1 MGINKNFVVRNGL
14 EVAEELLYADD
25 NLNRVGI
32 NTAKPEFPLEVR
44 GDSKLGGAL
53 INAGIAGTSGIAN
66 QYLKSTGDGWEWESF
81 PVARQVVRYSLAAS
95 QTRVP
100 ASGTFPDFVLSS
112 QDNTSVY
119 IDGVKQ
125 TVGDYSIDTGGGSIT
140 LFAAAFGD
148 EEIEII
154 AHGQNTVG
162 TGNTGITGITARKA
176 GVASG
181 TPSQITIFDFVGLGV
196 TLDGKAGLVTV
207 HIDSGGLSDVI
218 SDPSPQLGGNLEV
231 LGNDI
236 FGTGNI
242 NLTGVVTATEFAG
255 DGGNLTGI
263 TTLIK
268 AGDFIT
274 LTTSGGITTITGQQG
289 GTGGFF
295 NDDQSIAGI
304 HTVATVVGLGTTNP
318 RFQTEIGAV
327 GAAGT
332 QLWVNGDARITG
344 ILTVGSSSITLDG
357 DNDLVKVGTAVT
369 IDNEGIDVTG
379 VVTATSF
386 DGDLIGQHKVYTAGV
401 SNSDD
406 YTIAMFLDPTQGGHT
421 YNRYDLGQKLQY
433 NPSTGQLSNV
443 GIISATGQIISGVT
457 THQGEVN
464 FQSNINLGDSDEIQ
478 LGAGNDLRIYH
489 SGSVS
494 RIDDVGDGGI
504 EIRANPTVKIQKY
517 TNEDMAVFNGD
528 GSVELYYDD
537 SKKFETVISGVDIT
551 GGLDV
556 SGVTTTTTLYVG
568 LITSSSGEDVD
579 IDAATNR
586 RVHIQDAFSF
596 SSTGKLSSLAGSMYL
611 IGGGEQTSRPN
622 IFLGNGDGLTI
633 DGGSASSS
641 GVSLKGGGGS
651 GTVRVDEG
659 NFVVGS
665 NITLDRSAGSVT
677 ASSFVGDGSGLTGIT
692 AVGSGIEVRDND
704 SAVGTAATVN
714 FGSNLT
720 VSALSGG
727 ICTITAGSNS
737 DIIEDETPQLG
748 GNLDLN
754 SKTIN
759 GSGNINITGS
769 LRINGVSTFVNN
781 IEAESSID
789 ITDDL
794 NVGGITTFVGQV
806 RGASTGNLLPALFST
821 TGDLPS
827 ASTYHGAFAHVHSE
841 GHGFFAHGGNWV
853 QLLDTGSELSELT
866 NVTTD
871 TPSNNDVLTWNGSSW
886 APAAAQGGGG
896 GGTGTGYFNNEQ
908 TNAGIHTTAA
918 HVGLGTTNPI
928 TSVQVNDVY
937 GIETGS
943 GTFTATAGVAYT
955 ANTYAVADFVN
966 AEYTLFFQH
975 SSGIQSQKVLVM
987 DDGTTAYAQEYGIMS
1002 SNDLLVSVGATV
1014 KSGNVEL
1021 EWTPET
1027 GVSGVVTYRYTR
1039 ETMI

>member
-14 EVAEELLYADD
+14 EVADNLLFADD
-25 NLNRVGI
+25 GSNRVGI
-32 NTAKPEFPLEVR
+32 NTANPEFSLEVR
-44 GDSKLGGAL
+44 GDSKLGGRL
-53 INAGIAGTSGIAN
+53 INAGIAGTSGFAN
-66 QYLKSTGDGWEWESF
+66 QYLKSTGDGWEWGSF
-81 PVARQVVRYSLAAS
+81 PVNRQVIRYTLVAS

-100 ASGTFPDFVLSS
+100 AAGNFPDFTLSD
-112 QDNTSVY
+112 QDSTSIY

-125 TVGDYSIDTGGGSIT
+125 TVGDYSIDTGGSSIT
-140 LFAAAFGD
+140 LFAAAFGG

-162 TGNTGITGITARKA
+162 TGNTGIRGVTTRKA
-176 GVASG
+176 GIASG
-181 TPSQITIFDFVGLGV
+181 TPGQVTIFDFVGLGV

-242 NLTGVVTATEFAG
+242 NLTGVVTATEFVG

-268 AGDFIT
+268 AGDYIT

-289 GTGGFF
+289 GATGFF
-295 NDDQSIAGI
+295 NDDQAIAGI
-304 HTVATVVGLGTTNP
+304 HTIASVVGLGTTNP
-318 RFQTEIGAV
+318 RFQAEIGAV

-386 DGDLIGQHKVYTAGV
+386 DGDLTGQHRVYTAGV

-464 FQSNINLGDSDEIQ
+464 FQSNVNLGDNDSLRI
-478 LGAGNDLRIYH
+478 GAGQDLSLYH
-489 SGSVS
+489 TGTVS
-494 RIDDVGDGGI
+494 RIDDTGDGGI
-504 EIRANPTVKIQKY
+504 EIRANPSIKLQRY
-517 TNEDMAVFNGD
+517 SSGDMGVFNSS
-528 GSVELYYDD
+528 GSVELYYDG
-537 SKKFETVISGVDIT
+537 SKKFETAISGVDIT

-579 IDAATNR
+579 IDSAANR
-586 RVHIQDAFSF
+586 RVHIQDSFSF
-596 SSTGKLSSLAGSMYL
+596 SSDGKLSSLAGSMYL
-611 IGGGEQTSRPN
+611 IGGGEQTTRPN
-622 IFLGNGDGLTI
+622 IFLGNGDGLII

-659 NFVVGS
+659 DFVVGS

-704 SAVGTAATVN
+704 TAVGTAATVN

-737 DIIEDETPQLG
+737 DIVEDETPQLG

-754 SKTIN
+754 TRTID

-781 IEAESSID
+781 VYAESSID

-827 ASTYHGAFAHVHSE
+827 ASTYHGAFAHVHAE
-841 GHGFFAHGGNWV
+841 AHGYFAHGGSWV
-853 QLLDTGSELSELT
+853 QILDTGSELSELT

-886 APAAAQGGGG
+886 APAAAQGGG

>member
-14 EVAEELLYADD
+14 EVADNLLYADD
-25 NLNRVGI
+25 SSNRVGI
-32 NTAKPEFPLEVR
+32 NTANPEFSLEVV
-44 GDSKLGGAL
+44 GDSKLGGRL
-53 INAGIAGTSGIAN
+53 INAGIAGTSGFAN
-66 QYLKSTGDGWEWESF
+66 QYLKSTGDGWEWGSF
-81 PVARQVVRYSLAAS
+81 PVNRQVVRYSLATA

-100 ASGTFPDFVLSS
+100 ASGNFPDFTLSD
-112 QDNTSVY
+112 QDSTSIY

-125 TVGDYSIDTGGGSIT
+125 TVGDYSIDLGGGSIT

-154 AHGQNTVG
+154 AHGQNTTG
-162 TGNTGITGITARKA
+162 TGNTGINGVTVRKA
-176 GVASG
+176 GIASAVPG
-181 TPSQITIFDFVGLGV
+181 QVNIFDFVGLGV

-207 HIDSGGLSDVI
+207 YIDSGGLSDV
-218 SDPSPQLGGNLEV
+218 SGDPSPTLGGDLD
-231 LGNDI
+231 LDSNDI
-236 FGTGNI
+236 IG
-242 NLTGVVTATEFAG
+242 
-255 DGGNLTGI
+255 TGI
-263 TTLIK
+263 TIYGNTGIVS
-268 AGDFIT
+268 ATSFYGD
-274 LTTSGGITTITGQQG
+274 GANITGISTLNIVNYGVGLG
-289 GTGGFF
+289 GGPSVTSAGLFGKV
-295 NDDQSIAGI
+295 NDDSTVGI
-304 HTVATVVGLGTTNP
+304 FTDSAAVGLGTTNP
-318 RFQTEIGAV
+318 RYQVEVGHV

-357 DNDLVKVGTAVT
+357 DNDEIRIGTALT
-369 IDNEGIDVTG
+369 LTSSGSAQYTG
-379 VVTATSF
+379 VVTASGF
-386 DGDLIGQHKVYTAGV
+386 DGDLVGQHKVYTAGV

-406 YTIAMFLDPTQGGHT
+406 YTLAMFLDPTQGGHT

-457 THQGEVN
+457 THQGEVS
-464 FQSNINLGDSDEIQ
+464 FQSSASFVDNVNLQ
-478 LGAGNDLRIYH
+478 LGSGNDFLLYH
-489 SGSVS
+489 TGAVS
-494 RIDDVGDGGI
+494 RIDEVGDGGI
-504 EIRANPTVKIQKY
+504 EIRANPSIKLQRY
-517 TNEDMAVFNGD
+517 SSGDMGVFNSS
-528 GSVELYYDD
+528 GSVELYYDGV
-537 SKKFETVISGVDIT
+537 KKFETAISGVEIT
-551 GGLDV
+551 GGINI
-556 SGVTTTTTLYVG
+556 SGVATATTVYTG
-568 LITSSSGEDVD
+568 LITNTSGNNLTLDTD
-579 IDAATNR
+579 SIQ
-586 RVHIQDAFSF
+586 RVKIQDAFKF
-596 SSTGKLSSLAGSMYL
+596 SRTRILSSNGGDMRI
-611 IGGGEQTSRPN
+611 IGGGEQTTRPN
-622 IFLGNGDGLTI
+622 IYLGNGDQLII
-633 DGGSASSS
+633 DGGSGASS
-641 GVSLKGGGGS
+641 GISLKGGGGS

-665 NITLDRSAGSVT
+665 NITLNRSAGSVT

-692 AVGSGIEVRDND
+692 AVGSGIEIRDND

-737 DIIEDETPQLG
+737 DIIEDTSPQLG

-754 SKTIN
+754 TRTIN

-769 LRINGVSTFVNN
+769 CRINGVSTFVNN
-781 IEAESSID
+781 IDAQSSID

-794 NVGGITTFVGQV
+794 NVGGITTFTGQV
-806 RGASTGNLLPALFST
+806 RGAIAGSLLPALFST

-827 ASTYHGAFAHVHSE
+827 ATDYHGAFAHVHAES
-841 GHGFFAHGGNWV
+841 HGYFAHAGSWV

-871 TPSNNDVLTWNGSSW
+871 TPSTNDVLTWNGSNW
-886 APAAAQGGGG
+886 APAAPTGGG
-896 GGTGTGYFNNEQ
+896 GGTGTGYFDNNQ
-908 TNAGIHTTAA
+908 VNPGIHTTASY
-918 HVGLGTTNPI
+918 VGLGTTNPI

-955 ANTYAVADFVN
+955 ANTYAVTDFVN

>member
-14 EVAEELLYADD
+14 EVADNLLFADD
-25 NLNRVGI
+25 GSNRVGI
-32 NTAKPEFPLEVR
+32 NTANPEFSLEVR
-44 GDSKLGGAL
+44 GDSKLGGRL
-53 INAGIAGTSGIAN
+53 INAGIAGTSGFAN

-81 PVARQVVRYSLAAS
+81 PVNRQVVRYTLVAS

-100 ASGTFPDFVLSS
+100 AAGNFPDFVLSD
-112 QDNTSVY
+112 QDSTSIY

-125 TVGDYSIDTGGGSIT
+125 TVGDYSIDAGGGSIT
-140 LFAAAFGD
+140 LFAAAFGG

-162 TGNTGITGITARKA
+162 TGNTGIRGVTTRKA
-176 GVASG
+176 GIASG
-181 TPSQITIFDFVGLGV
+181 TPGQVTIFDFVGLGV

-207 HIDSGGLSDVI
+207 YIDSGGLSDVI

-242 NLTGVVTATEFAG
+242 NLTGVVTATEFVG
-255 DGGNLTGI
+255 DGANLTGI

-289 GTGGFF
+289 GATGFF
-295 NDDQSIAGI
+295 NDDQAIAGI
-304 HTVATVVGLGTTNP
+304 HTISSVVGLGTTNP
-318 RFQTEIGAV
+318 RFQAEIGAV

-386 DGDLIGQHKVYTAGV
+386 DGDLTGQHRVYTAGV

-464 FQSNINLGDSDEIQ
+464 FQSNVNLGD
-478 LGAGNDLRIYH
+478 NDSLRIGDGQDLSLYH
-489 SGSVS
+489 TGTVS
-494 RIDDVGDGGI
+494 RIDDTGDGGI
-504 EIRANPTVKIQKY
+504 EIRANPSIKLQRY
-517 TNEDMAVFNGD
+517 SSGDMGVFNSS
-528 GSVELYYDD
+528 GSVELYYDG
-537 SKKFETVISGVDIT
+537 SKKFETAISGVDIT

-556 SGVTTTTTLYVG
+556 SGVTTTSTLYVG

-596 SSTGKLSSLAGSMYL
+596 SSTGKLSSLSGSMYL
-611 IGGGEQTSRPN
+611 IGGGEQTTRPN
-622 IFLGNGDGLTI
+622 IFLGNGDQLII
-633 DGGSASSS
+633 DGGSGSSS

-659 NFVVGS
+659 NFIVGS

-704 SAVGTAATVN
+704 TAVGTAATVN

-737 DIIEDETPQLG
+737 DIVEDETPQLG

-754 SKTIN
+754 TRTID

-781 IEAESSID
+781 VYAESSID

-827 ASTYHGAFAHVHSE
+827 ASSYHGAFAHVHSE

-896 GGTGTGYFNNEQ
+896 GTGTGYFNNEQ
-908 TNAGIHTTAA
+908 TNAGIHTTAS

>member
-14 EVAEELLYADD
+14 EVADSLLYADD
-25 NLNRVGI
+25 SSNRVGI
-32 NTAKPEFPLEVR
+32 NTANPEFSLEVV
-44 GDSKLGGAL
+44 GDSKLGGRL
-53 INAGIAGTSGIAN
+53 INAGIAGTSGFAN
-66 QYLKSTGDGWEWESF
+66 QYLKSTGDGWEWGSF
-81 PVARQVVRYSLAAS
+81 PVNRQVVRYSLATA

-100 ASGTFPDFVLSS
+100 ASGFFPDFTLSD
-112 QDNTSVY
+112 QDSTSIY

-125 TVGDYSIDTGGGSIT
+125 TVGDYSIDLGGGSIT

-154 AHGQNTVG
+154 AHGQNTTG
-162 TGNTGITGITARKA
+162 TGNTGINGVTVRKA
-176 GVASG
+176 GIASAVPG
-181 TPSQITIFDFVGLGV
+181 QVNIFDFVGLGV

-207 HIDSGGLSDVI
+207 YIDSGGLSDV
-218 SDPSPQLGGNLEV
+218 SGDPSPTLGGDLD
-231 LGNDI
+231 LDSNDI
-236 FGTGNI
+236 IG
-242 NLTGVVTATEFAG
+242 
-255 DGGNLTGI
+255 TGI
-263 TTLIK
+263 TIYGNTGIVS
-268 AGDFIT
+268 AISFYGD
-274 LTTSGGITTITGQQG
+274 GANITGISTLNIVNYGVGLG
-289 GTGGFF
+289 GGAPVVAAGLFGKV
-295 NDDQSIAGI
+295 NDDSAVGI
-304 HTVATVVGLGTTNP
+304 FTDSAAVGLGTTNP
-318 RFQTEIGAV
+318 RYQVEVGHV

-357 DNDLVKVGTAVT
+357 DNDEIRIGTALT
-369 IDNEGIDVTG
+369 LTSSGSAQYTG
-379 VVTATSF
+379 VVTASGF
-386 DGDLIGQHKVYTAGV
+386 DGDLVGQHRVYTAGV

-406 YTIAMFLDPTQGGHT
+406 YTLAMFLDPTQGGHT

-464 FQSNINLGDSDEIQ
+464 FQSNASFVDNVNLQ
-478 LGAGNDLRIYH
+478 LGSDNDFLLYH
-489 SGSVS
+489 TGAVS
-494 RIDDVGDGGI
+494 RIDEVGDGGI
-504 EIRANPTVKIQKY
+504 EIRANPSIKLQRY
-517 TNEDMAVFNGD
+517 SSGDMGVFNSS
-528 GSVELYYDD
+528 GSVELYYDGV
-537 SKKFETVISGVDIT
+537 KKFETAISGVEIT
-551 GGLDV
+551 GGINI
-556 SGVTTTTTLYVG
+556 SGVATATTVYTG
-568 LITSSSGEDVD
+568 LITNTSGNNLTLDTD
-579 IDAATNR
+579 SNK
-586 RVHIQDAFSF
+586 RVKIQDAFSF
-596 SSTGKLSSLAGSMYL
+596 SRSRILSSNGGDMRI
-611 IGGGEQTSRPN
+611 IGGGEQTTRPN
-622 IFLGNGDGLTI
+622 IYLGNGDQLII
-633 DGGSASSS
+633 DGGSAASS
-641 GVSLKGGGGS
+641 GISLKGGGGS

-665 NITLDRSAGSVT
+665 NITLNRSAGSVT

-727 ICTITAGSNS
+727 ICTITAGANS
-737 DIIEDETPQLG
+737 DIIEDTSPQLG

-754 SKTIN
+754 TRTIN

-769 LRINGVSTFVNN
+769 CRINGVSTFVNN
-781 IEAESSID
+781 IDAQSSID

-794 NVGGITTFVGQV
+794 NVGGITTFTGQV
-806 RGASTGNLLPALFST
+806 RGAIAGSLLPALFST

-827 ASTYHGAFAHVHSE
+827 ATDYHGAFAHVHAES
-841 GHGFFAHGGNWV
+841 HGYFAHAGSWV

-871 TPSNNDVLTWNGSSW
+871 TPSTNDVLTWNGSNW
-886 APAAAQGGGG
+886 APAAPTGGG
-896 GGTGTGYFNNEQ
+896 GGTGTGYFDNNQ
-908 TNAGIHTTAA
+908 VNPGIHTTAA

-1039 ETMI
+1039 ETML

>member
-81 PVARQVVRYSLAAS
+81 PVARQVVRYSLTAG

-100 ASGTFPDFVLSS
+100 ASGNFPDFVLAD
-112 QDNTSVY
+112 QDNTSIY

-125 TVGDYSIDTGGGSIT
+125 TVGDYSIDAGGASIT

-154 AHGQNTVG
+154 AHGANTVG
-162 TGNTGITGITARKA
+162 TGNTGIQGITARKA

-207 HIDSGGLSDVI
+207 YIDSGGLSDVI

-236 FGTGNI
+236 FGTGNV

-289 GTGGFF
+289 GSGGFF

-318 RFQTEIGAV
+318 RFQAEIGAV

-386 DGDLIGQHKVYTAGV
+386 DGDLTGQHRVYTAGV

-433 NPSTGQLSNV
+433 NPSTGQLSNI

-464 FQSNINLGDSDEIQ
+464 FQANINLGDSDEIQ
-478 LGAGNDLRIYH
+478 LGDGSDLRIYH
-489 SGSVS
+489 TGALS

-504 EIRANPTVKIQKY
+504 EIRANPSVKIQKY

-528 GSVELYYDD
+528 GSVELYYDTA
-537 SKKFETVISGVDIT
+537 KKFETTESGALVT
-551 GGLDV
+551 GIL
-556 SGVTTTTTLYVG
+556 T
-568 LITSSSGEDVD
+568 
-579 IDAATNR
+579 AT
-586 RVHIQDAFSF
+586 
-596 SSTGKLSSLAGSMYL
+596 
-611 IGGGEQTSRPN
+611 
-622 IFLGNGDGLTI
+622 
-633 DGGSASSS
+633 
-641 GVSLKGGGGS
+641 
-651 GTVRVDEG
+651 
-659 NFVVGS
+659 
-665 NITLDRSAGSVT
+665 
-677 ASSFVGDGSGLTGIT
+677 SFVGDGAGLTGVT
-692 AVGSGIEVRDND
+692 ATGTGIAVRDDD
-704 SAVGTAATVN
+704 SIVGTATTIN
-714 FGSNLT
+714 FGSDLS
-720 VSALSGG
+720 VSAVSSG
-727 ICTITAGSNS
+727 ICTISV
-737 DIIEDETPQLG
+737 ET
-748 GNLDLN
+748 D
-754 SKTIN
+754 
-759 GSGNINITGS
+759 
-769 LRINGVSTFVNN
+769 
-781 IEAESSID
+781 
-789 ITDDL
+789 
-794 NVGGITTFVGQV
+794 
-806 RGASTGNLLPALFST
+806 
-821 TGDLPS
+821 
-827 ASTYHGAFAHVHSE
+827 
-841 GHGFFAHGGNWV
+841 GF
-853 QLLDTGSELSELT
+853 
-866 NVTTD
+866 
-871 TPSNNDVLTWNGSSW
+871 
-886 APAAAQGGGG
+886 
-896 GGTGTGYFNNEQ
+896 GYFNNEQ

-1027 GVSGVVTYRYTR
+1027 GISGVVTYRYTR